1 MKRPFLALML
11 LPFLPGCATKGTFPS
26 LAPRAVERLSME
38 EPVRPVPVIPS
49 DASLAGQIAELAAAA
64 RQGQSEFD
72 RALPA
77 ARTAAAAAG
86 GPGSES
92 WIEAQQRLSRLEAAR
107 APTVTALAELDA
119 LNVRRANVPTSPSD
133 QAALRQATE
142 AASALASDQQ
152 QIIDSVR
159 ASIGGG

>member
-1 MKRPFLALML
+1 MKRLLFALML
-11 LPFLPGCATKGTFPS
+11 LPILPGCATKGTFPS
-26 LAPRAVERLSME
+26 LAPRAVEKLSME
-38 EPVRPVPVIPS
+38 EPVRPVAVIPA
-49 DASLAGQIAELAAAA
+49 DASLARQIAELTAAA

-72 RALPA
+72 RVLAA
-77 ARTAAAAAG
+77 ARSAAGAAG

-119 LNVRRANVPTSPSD
+119 LNVRRTNVPTSGAD
-133 QAALRQATE
+133 QTALRQATE
-142 AASALASDQQ
+142 AASALALEQQ
-152 QIIDSVR
+152 RIINSLR